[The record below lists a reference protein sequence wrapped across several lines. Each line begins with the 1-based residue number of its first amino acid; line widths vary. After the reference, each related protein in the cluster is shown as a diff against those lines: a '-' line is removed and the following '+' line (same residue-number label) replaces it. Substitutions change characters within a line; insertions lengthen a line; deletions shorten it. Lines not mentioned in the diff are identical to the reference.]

1 MSTQLLKSTGL
12 VGGLTLISRIL
23 GFVRDMVI
31 AGFFGASAST
41 DAFFV
46 AFKIPNF
53 LRRLFAEGAFAQ
65 AFVPIL
71 SSVRE
76 KQGNECARDFIAR
89 ICGSFALILSLLTGM
104 GMIAAPGLIWLFA
117 PGFHDQP
124 EQYGLS
130 IELLRITF
138 PYLFFICLTALSGGI
153 LNTWNHFAIPAFTPV
168 LLNLSMITATLW
180 LAPRFDQPIQALGW
194 GVFAAGLLQLA
205 FQLPALHRLG
215 LFTWPKVDFKNPHV
229 LRVLKLMSPA
239 IFGASVGQLNLL
251 INTLIASLLTTGSIS
266 WLYYSDRLVEFP
278 LGIFGVGLGT
288 VILPH
293 LSRSLARKDTEHFS
307 QSIDWALR
315 WLMLI
320 GLPATLGL
328 VLLAEPL
335 MYTLF
340 QYEKFTS
347 EDTRMAARS
356 LMAYG
361 IGLMGF
367 LSMKILVPAF
377 SAQEDLR
384 TPARF
389 GVYTVLVNLTL
400 SGLLALWLAPAG
412 WAHAGLALAASLAA
426 LVNAGL
432 LVITLY
438 RQEIYRPR
446 LGLAPF
452 ILRTLAANLVMGALL
467 IGTKEWFSWQ
477 DIPASGRVVQLGSC
491 ILTAILA
498 YGLSL
503 LVFGLRRRHLMLAE
517 TV

>member
-31 AGFFGASAST
+31 AGSFGASAGT

-65 AFVPIL
+65 AFVPVL
-71 SSVRE
+71 SSVRAR
-76 KQGNECARDFIAR
+76 QGDETARDFIVR
-89 ICGSFALILSLLTGM
+89 ISGSFALILSLLTGM
-104 GMIAAPGLIWLFA
+104 GMLAAPWLIWLFA
-117 PGFHDQP
+117 PGFHDKP

-130 IELLRITF
+130 VELLRITF

-180 LAPRFDQPIQALGW
+180 LAPRFDQPIHALGW

-215 LFTWPKVDFKNPHV
+215 LLTWPKLDFRNPHV
-229 LRVLKLMSPA
+229 HRVLQLMTPA
-239 IFGASVGQLNLL
+239 IFGASVSQLNLL
-251 INTLIASLLTTGSIS
+251 INTLIASLLATGSIS

-293 LSRSLARKDTEHFS
+293 LSRSQARKDTDHFS

-315 WLMLI
+315 WLVVI

-328 VLLAEPL
+328 ILLAEPL

-340 QYEKFTS
+340 QYDQFTP

-367 LSMKILVPAF
+367 LSVKILVPAF

-389 GVYTVLVNLTL
+389 GVYTVIVNLGL
-400 SGLLALWLAPAG
+400 SALLALWLAPPG

-426 LVNAGL
+426 LVNAAL
-432 LVITLY
+432 LLIRLY
-438 RQEIYRPR
+438 RQKIYQPQP
-446 LGLAPF
+446 GLIPF
-452 ILRTLAANLVMGALL
+452 ILRTLAANLGMGSLL
-467 IGTKEWFSWQ
+467 IGAMEWLNWQ
-477 DIPASGRVVQLGSC
+477 DIPASGRVMQLSTC
-491 ILTAILA
+491 ILTAIFV
-498 YGLSL
+498 YGLGL
-503 LVFGLRRRHLMLAE
+503 LVAGLRPRHLMLAE
-517 TV
+517 TA